1 MATAAGNLCG
11 TGTLQI
17 LAGGTV
23 LATHTMAG
31 FGSPSS
37 GVVTA
42 NAIANVTIIAGGTAN
57 AARIVNGSN
66 QVDLTLGT
74 SGAEVI
80 VSSTNYV
87 QNGTST
93 VTSVTITYPAS

>member
-1 MATAAGNLCG
+1 MPSLNAAARNTMATAAGNLCG

-17 LAGGTV
+17 LAGATV
-23 LATHTMAG
+23 LASHAMAG
-31 FGSPSS
+31 FGAASN

-42 NAIANVTIIAGGTAN
+42 NGAK
-57 AARIVNGSN
+57 IVNGS
-66 QVDLTLGT
+66 QEVTLTLGT

-87 QNGTST
+87 AGGTST
-93 VTSVTITYPAS
+93 INSVTITYPAS